1 MTWTLG
7 VSGSVGKFQF
17 AGGFNRQGGSS
28 NNLTIQLLNGRT
40 VQSAM
45 HVKLT
50 GFIYSLA
57 YQF

>member
-1 MTWTLG
+1 VTWTLG
-7 VSGSVGKFQF
+7 VSGSVGKFHF
-17 AGGFNRQGGSS
+17 AGGFNRQSGSS

-40 VQSAM
+40 VQSEM
-45 HVKLT
+45 NVKLM